1 MNPYFISVIMGK
13 ILGLKRMCPKY
24 KRSQVVHSNSKERT
38 VRCKFCGTDIPP
50 KKTKR

>member
-13 ILGLKRMCPKY
+13 ILGNKRVCPKC
-24 KRSQVVHSNSKERT
+24 KRLQIVPSNSKERT

-50 KKTKR
+50 KTKR